1 MHEFQEKYIT
11 ENNIDF
17 NTIADVV
24 SNNHLKHSITTGYLN
39 DFILNTVIQIK
50 NIEKDVRFKNL
61 FNQFN
66 KDLNKNNLP
75 SDLSIFFSMMSG
87 TSSAHHVDPESV
99 HIIGLYGHTSYLLD
113 NKIVILKP
121 GDRLYIKKG
130 TPHKAISMS
139 PRIVFSFGI
148 YNQ

>member
-1 MHEFQEKYIT
+1 
-11 ENNIDF
+11 
-17 NTIADVV
+17 
-24 SNNHLKHSITTGYLN
+24 
-39 DFILNTVIQIK
+39 
-50 NIEKDVRFKNL
+50 
-61 FNQFN
+61 
-66 KDLNKNNLP
+66 
-75 SDLSIFFSMMSG
+75 

-139 PRIVFSFGI
+139 PRLCSLSEFTINKNSVKRPKLYI
-148 YNQ
+148 IKRYATK